1 MYHWIIN
8 FLKLCWRLISWLFWL
23 SWGLFGLGVMLW
35 YALRWWPGDRFLPV
49 RLVNYFMPWLLVGLL
64 PGLTLAGLARRKWVA
79 LALATPA
86 LIIGLT
92 FAPLFLPRPPE
103 VLAANI
109 SLKVMSYNIWY
120 HNHEGEEVTR
130 LIRQEQPDIL
140 LLQEL
145 KPGMARALT
154 SQLADLYP
162 EGQLYWAYEPEVL
175 QGIISRFPLMPV
187 ELAYDK
193 GRTQKVIAETPAGAI
208 AVWNVHP
215 STPNPWS
222 RQYQQM
228 SGLAEDIAAVNGPLI
243 VGGDFNTTD
252 QSEAYQLIRQYLH
265 NAHWETGW
273 GFGFS
278 FPAHRPR
285 FREVPVVTP
294 VIRIDHIFYSDHFSA
309 RAARTLDE
317 SGGSDHLPVTAEL
330 TVGTLKR

>member
-1 MYHWIIN
+1 
-8 FLKLCWRLISWLFWL
+8 
-23 SWGLFGLGVMLW
+23 MLW
-35 YALRWWPGDRFLPV
+35 YTLRWWPGDQFLPV

-79 LALATPA
+79 LALAAPT

-92 FAPLFLPRPPE
+92 FAPLFLPRPAE
-103 VLAANI
+103 VLAANT
-109 SLKVMSYNIWY
+109 SLKVMSHNVWY
-120 HNHEGEEVTR
+120 HNQQPAEVAR

-145 KPGMARALT
+145 SPPMARTLT
-154 SQLADLYP
+154 RQLADLYP
-162 EGQLYWAYEPEVL
+162 EGQLYWAYEPAVF
-175 QGIISRFPLMPV
+175 QGIISRFPLTPV
-187 ELAYDK
+187 ELAFDK
-193 GRTQKVIAETPAGAI
+193 GRTQKVIAETPAGPI

-215 STPNPWS
+215 NTPLPWS
-222 RQYQQM
+222 RQVQQIT
-228 SGLAEDIAAVNGPLI
+228 GLVEDIAAADGPLI

-252 QSEAYQLIRQYLH
+252 QSEMYSRVGQYLH
-265 NAHWETGW
+265 NAHWEAGW

-278 FPAHRPR
+278 FPADRPR
-285 FREVPVVTP
+285 FRDVPIITP

-330 TVGTLKR
+330 KVGTLER